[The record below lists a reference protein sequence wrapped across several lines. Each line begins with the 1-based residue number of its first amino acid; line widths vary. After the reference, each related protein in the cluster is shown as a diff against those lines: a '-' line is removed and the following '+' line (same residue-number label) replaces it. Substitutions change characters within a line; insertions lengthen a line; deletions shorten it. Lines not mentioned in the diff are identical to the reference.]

1 MKAKFEPRIDLKNR
15 TRLESV
21 IPLDTPFVVFLDP
34 SDACNFK
41 CRFCPTSDRAL
52 MKSVDRPWK
61 QLSFDL
67 FKKIADDMTLFPSQ
81 VHVLRL
87 YKDGEPLLNKNL
99 ADMVKYAK
107 DIGAAKKIDTT
118 TNASLLTAQ
127 KGQALVDAGL
137 DQINIS
143 IYGVNTKHYNEFS
156 GVKIEF
162 EKVLANVREFY
173 EIRRNCEMLVKI
185 NGDQLTERER
195 EQFLEYFGDYTD
207 KIYIENT
214 MSCWPEFQ
222 LRGVEV
228 NHEKGIYGQEI
239 KEVNTCPYPFYSFSI
254 NSDGLASV
262 CFLDWGR
269 KLIVGDTKLESVQE
283 IWNGKLMRAYR
294 KMFLDG
300 NRKLHKVCGNCG
312 QMTHGLPDDLD
323 PHRELLLQKLNDIE
337 YFKDIPE
344 LINRII

>member
-15 TRLESV
+15 TKLESV
-21 IPLDTPFVVFLDP
+21 IPLETPFVVFLDP
-34 SDACNFK
+34 SDACNLK

-52 MKSVDRPWK
+52 MKLVNRPWK

-67 FKKIADDMTLFPSQ
+67 FKKIADDMTLFPGQ
-81 VHVLRL
+81 VQVLRL

-107 DIGAAKKIDTT
+107 DVGSAKRIDTT
-118 TNASLLTAQ
+118 TNASLLTVER
-127 KGQALVDAGL
+127 GQALVDAGL

-143 IYGVNTKHYNEFS
+143 IYGVNTGHYNAFS

-173 EIRRNCEMLVKI
+173 EIRKNCEMLVKI
-185 NGDQLTERER
+185 NGDQLSERER

-228 NHEKGIYGQEI
+228 NNEKGIYGQEI

-269 KLIVGDTKLESVQE
+269 KLIVGDTKLESVQD

-300 NRKLHKVCGNCG
+300 NRKPHKVCGNCG
-312 QMTHGLPDDLD
+312 QMTHGLPDNLD
-323 PHRELLLQKLNDIE
+323 PHKELLLQKLNEIE
-337 YFKDIPE
+337 YFKDVPD